1 LKIAQ
6 IGEEDGC
13 LNYIIER
20 YSLGFQNGCNVI
32 EHAPGLGGGVA
43 GDNLTGFWIERD
55 LTRAIDCRSNT
66 HRLRVGADGGR
77 RLARGN
83 DLLHAASLAG
93 THGMTNGGISSILNS
108 DMVSWILKKIL
119 GSKNQRELKRLM
131 PIVRRINEFDEQ
143 LKSLSDDALR
153 AKTAV
158 WKEELAKI
166 PDLEDQWRKLDEILP
181 EAFAVVR
188 NAARRLK
195 DRQGSFTVCDQP
207 MTWDMV
213 HFDVQLLGGI
223 ILHRGRIA
231 EMATGEGKT
240 LVATL
245 PLYLNALTGR
255 GAHLVT
261 VNDYLARRD
270 AEWMGQLYD
279 FLGLTVGCIQHD
291 QEPDVRREQYGMDIT
306 YGTNSEFGFDYLRDN
321 GMATTREQQVQRGYH
336 YAIVD
341 EVDSILI
348 DEARTPL
355 IISGPATISTHQY
368 DKWKP
373 LIEQLVRKQ
382 NMLCNRLA
390 SEAIEKFE
398 QGDVEK
404 GGLLMF
410 RVKLGQPRNKQ
421 LLRLMEDP
429 EKRRAIDKAELSF
442 YQDTRKEELFA
453 LKEELFFTIDEK
465 SNEADLSEQGRNFLN
480 PDDPNAFVL
489 PDLINE
495 FTEIDLNP
503 DLSDEEK
510 ERAKTE
516 RQQICDAQAERI
528 HNISQLLRAY
538 CLFEKDV
545 QYVIEENKVVI
556 VDEFTGRK
564 MPGRRWS
571 DGLHQAVEAKEGVQI
586 DRETQ
591 TLATITIQNYFRLYQ
606 KLAGM
611 TGTAETEAAE
621 FHDIYK
627 LDVNVIPTNRPVA
640 RKDYNDR
647 IYKTRREKYN
657 SVINEIRECHNKQQ
671 PVLVGT
677 VSVEA
682 SELLG
687 RMLKREKIPHNVLN
701 AKFHMQEAEIVA
713 RAGQPGT
720 VTISTNMAGRGTDIK
735 LGERVPESGGLMVI
749 GTERHEA
756 RRIDRQLRGRCA
768 RQGDPGSSRF
778 YVSFE
783 DDLMRNFGAADR
795 MTKIM
800 ERFGLEEGQELEHR
814 WLNKS
819 VETAQKRVEQRNYLI
834 RKRTLDFDDVMNN
847 QREVVYTYRN
857 ETIDSEE
864 PRVLIY
870 EVIDEA
876 VPAKVKEYLDVDEP
890 NYAGLIHWV
899 NTTFPLGLTKEKA
912 QFETRTVE
920 DNARFLIEKI
930 KNAYERKSS
939 HEETTAVKSL
949 ERYIILNAIDRL
961 WQEHLYAMDALREG
975 VYLRGYAQKDPLI
988 EYKTEAY
995 DMFVELMANIK
1006 NEVLNNLFRST
1017 SNLQAFENF
1026 LATLPQFLLREHA
1039 PTAPTADALA
1049 RGRQLQPVGAT
1060 AAVGGEGDGA
1070 GEMTLDLPIRRSIP
1084 KVGRNEPCPCGSGK
1098 KYKNCCGR
1106 VA

>member
-1 LKIAQ
+1 M
-6 IGEEDGC
+6 
-13 LNYIIER
+13 
-20 YSLGFQNGCNVI
+20 
-32 EHAPGLGGGVA
+32 
-43 GDNLTGFWIERD
+43 
-55 LTRAIDCRSNT
+55 
-66 HRLRVGADGGR
+66 VG
-77 RLARGN
+77 
-83 DLLHAASLAG
+83 
-93 THGMTNGGISSILNS
+93 
-108 DMVSWILKKIL
+108 WILKKIL
-119 GSKNQRELKRLM
+119 GSKNQREIKRLT
-131 PIVRRINEFDEQ
+131 PAVRRINELDEQ
-143 LKSLSDDALR
+143 FKSLSDDELR
-153 AKTAV
+153 AKTAA
-158 WKEELAKI
+158 WKAELAELKEL
-166 PDLEDQWRKLDEILP
+166 PEQWGKLDEILP
-181 EAFAVVR
+181 EAFAVVK
-188 NAARRLK
+188 NAARRLTERK
-195 DRQGSFTVCDQP
+195 HEFTVCDQP
-207 MTWDMV
+207 MTWAMV
-213 HFDVQLLGGI
+213 HFDVQLVGGMV
-223 ILHRGRIA
+223 LHRGRIA

-245 PLYLNALTGR
+245 PLYLNALTGK

-270 AEWMGQLYD
+270 AEWMGQLYN
-279 FLGLTVGCIQHD
+279 FLGLTCGCIQHD
-291 QEPDVRREQYGMDIT
+291 QSPDERRQQYGMDIT

-321 GMATTREQQVQRGYH
+321 GMATTREQQVQRGYN

-355 IISGPATISTHQY
+355 IISGPSTVSTHQY

-373 LIEQLVRKQ
+373 LVDQLVRKQ

-390 SEAIEKFE
+390 SEAKELFE
-398 QGDVEK
+398 QDKTDEA
-404 GGLLMF
+404 GLALF
-410 RVKLGQPRNKQ
+410 KVKLGQPRNKP
-421 LLRLMEDP
+421 LLRMMEDP
-429 EKRRAIDKAELSF
+429 EKRRAIEKAELSF

-453 LKEELFFTIDEK
+453 LKEELFYTIDEK
-465 SNEADLSEQGRNFLN
+465 SNESDLSEQGRAFLN
-480 PDDPNAFVL
+480 PDEPDSFVL
-489 PDLINE
+489 PDLISE
-495 FTEIDLNP
+495 FTEIDLDP
-503 DLSDEEK
+503 SLSDEQKEK
-510 ERAKTE
+510 AKVE
-516 RQQICDAQAERI
+516 RQQHCDAQAERI

-545 QYVIEENKVVI
+545 AYVIEENKVVI
-556 VDEFTGRK
+556 VDEYTGRK

-611 TGTAETEAAE
+611 TGTADTEAAE

-640 RKDYNDR
+640 RKDANDR

-657 SVINEIRECHNKQQ
+657 AVINEIKERHAKSQ

-682 SELLG
+682 SELLS
-687 RMLKREKIPHNVLN
+687 RMLKREKVPHNVLN
-701 AKFHMQEAEIVA
+701 AKFHMQEAEIVQ
-713 RAGQPGT
+713 RAGQAGT

-735 LGERVPESGGLMVI
+735 LGESVADRGGLFVI
-749 GTERHEA
+749 GTERHES

-768 RQGDPGSSRF
+768 RQGDPGGSRF

-800 ERFGLEEGQELEHR
+800 ERFGLEEGQELEHP

-819 VETAQKRVEQRNYLI
+819 VETAQKRVEQRNYLA

-857 ETIDSEE
+857 DTIDSEE
-864 PRVLIY
+864 PRKLVY
-870 EVIDEA
+870 EVIEEA
-876 VPAKVKEYLDVDEP
+876 VPWKVKEFLGTGAPGEEAHYGALM
-890 NYAGLIHWV
+890 NWV
-899 NTTFPLGLTKEKA
+899 NVTFPLGLSKEKA
-912 QFETRTVE
+912 QFETRTPDE
-920 DNARFLIEKI
+920 NAQFLIEKI
-930 KNAYERKSS
+930 KDTYERKSS
-939 HEETTAVKSL
+939 HEEPTAVKSL

-961 WQEHLYAMDALREG
+961 WQEHLYAMDSLREG
-975 VYLRGYAQKDPLI
+975 VYLRSYAQKDPLI

-1006 NEVLNNLFRST
+1006 NEVLHNLFRST

-1026 LATLPQFLLREHA
+1026 LSTLPQFLLREHGPSS
-1039 PTAPTADALA
+1039 PTATGPVPGRHGDRLAD
-1049 RGRQLQPVGAT
+1049 GDSVSGN
-1060 AAVGGEGDGA
+1060 GDGS
-1070 GEMTLDLPIRRSIP
+1070 ELKLDLAPVRRDMP

-1098 KYKNCCGR
+1098 KFKNCCGR

>member
-1 LKIAQ
+1 M
-6 IGEEDGC
+6 
-13 LNYIIER
+13 
-20 YSLGFQNGCNVI
+20 
-32 EHAPGLGGGVA
+32 
-43 GDNLTGFWIERD
+43 
-55 LTRAIDCRSNT
+55 
-66 HRLRVGADGGR
+66 VG
-77 RLARGN
+77 
-83 DLLHAASLAG
+83 
-93 THGMTNGGISSILNS
+93 
-108 DMVSWILKKIL
+108 WILKKIL
-119 GSKNQRELKRLM
+119 GSKNQRELRRLA
-131 PIVRRINEFDEQ
+131 PIVRRVNELDEQ
-143 LKSLSDDALR
+143 FKSLSDDELR
-153 AKTAV
+153 AKTAA
-158 WKEELAKI
+158 WKEEFSKI
-166 PDLEDQWRKLDEILP
+166 PELEDQWKKLNEILP
-181 EAFAVVR
+181 EAFAVVK

-195 DRQGSFTVCDQP
+195 ERQHSFTVCDQP
-207 MTWDMV
+207 MVWDMV
-213 HFDVQLLGGI
+213 HFDVQLLGGVV
-223 ILHRGRIA
+223 LHRGRIA

-245 PLYLNALTGR
+245 PLYLNALAGR

-279 FLGLTVGCIQHD
+279 FLGLTVGCIEHD
-291 QEPDVRREQYGMDIT
+291 QEPNVRREQYAMDIT

-382 NMLCNRLA
+382 TMLCNRIA
-390 SEAIEKFE
+390 SEAVELFDRLDPEKTPTFTPNE
-398 QGDVEK
+398 PIGVTVSPEVRKLAAELRVHLTEVMGTGKEGKITESDVRYTASK
-404 GGLLMF
+404 FNPGILMF
-410 RVKLGQPRNKQ
+410 KVKLGQPRNKQ
-421 LLRLMEDP
+421 LLRMMEDP
-429 EKRRAIDKAELSF
+429 DKRRAIDKAELSF
-442 YQDTRKEELFA
+442 YGDTRKEELFQ

-465 SNEADLSEQGRNFLN
+465 SNEADLSEQGRVFLN

-495 FTEIDLNP
+495 FTEIDL
-503 DLSDEEK
+503 DQTLSPEEK
-510 ERAKTE
+510 DKKKAE
-516 RQQICDAQAERI
+516 RQQHCDTQAERI

-627 LDVNVIPTNRPVA
+627 LDVNMIPTNRPVA
-640 RKDYNDR
+640 RTDYNDR
-647 IYKTRREKYN
+647 IYKTRREKYS

-682 SELLG
+682 SELLS

-701 AKFHMQEAEIVA
+701 AKFHMQEAEIVQ

-735 LGERVPESGGLMVI
+735 LGAGVPDLGGFYVI

-795 MTKIM
+795 MTRIM

-834 RKRTLDFDDVMNN
+834 RKRTLDFDDVMNM

-857 ETIDSEE
+857 EVIDSEE
-864 PRVLIY
+864 PRTLIY
-870 EVIDEA
+870 EVVDEA

-890 NYAGLIHWV
+890 NYGGLIHWV
-899 NTTFPLGLTKEKA
+899 NTTFPLGL
-912 QFETRTVE
+912 
-920 DNARFLIEKI
+920 N
-930 KNAYERKSS
+930 
-939 HEETTAVKSL
+939 
-949 ERYIILNAIDRL
+949 
-961 WQEHLYAMDALREG
+961 
-975 VYLRGYAQKDPLI
+975 
-988 EYKTEAY
+988 
-995 DMFVELMANIK
+995 
-1006 NEVLNNLFRST
+1006 
-1017 SNLQAFENF
+1017 
-1026 LATLPQFLLREHA
+1026 
-1039 PTAPTADALA
+1039 
-1049 RGRQLQPVGAT
+1049 
-1060 AAVGGEGDGA
+1060 
-1070 GEMTLDLPIRRSIP
+1070 
-1084 KVGRNEPCPCGSGK
+1084 
-1098 KYKNCCGR
+1098 
-1106 VA
+1106 

>member
-1 LKIAQ
+1 
-6 IGEEDGC
+6 
-13 LNYIIER
+13 
-20 YSLGFQNGCNVI
+20 
-32 EHAPGLGGGVA
+32 
-43 GDNLTGFWIERD
+43 
-55 LTRAIDCRSNT
+55 
-66 HRLRVGADGGR
+66 
-77 RLARGN
+77 
-83 DLLHAASLAG
+83 
-93 THGMTNGGISSILNS
+93 
-108 DMVSWILKKIL
+108 MVSWILKKIL
-119 GSKNQRELKRLM
+119 GSKNQREIRRLH
-131 PIVRRINEFDEQ
+131 PLVRSINAFDEQ
-143 LKSLSDDALR
+143 FKALSDEDLR
-153 AKTAV
+153 AKTAT
-158 WKEELAKI
+158 WNAELSA
-166 PDLEDQWRKLDEILP
+166 LEDPAALAQRLEEILP
-181 EAFAVVR
+181 EAFAVVK
-188 NAARRLK
+188 NAARRLTE
-195 DRQGSFTVCDQP
+195 RQETFSVCDQP
-207 MTWDMV
+207 MTWNMV
-213 HFDVQLLGGI
+213 HFDVQLIGGI

-245 PLYLNALTGR
+245 PLYLNALAGR

-270 AEWMGQLYD
+270 AEWMGQLYG
-279 FLGLTVGCIQHD
+279 FLGLTVGIIQHD
-291 QEPDVRREQYGMDIT
+291 QPPDLRREQYACDIT

-336 YAIVD
+336 YSIVD

-355 IISGPATISTHQY
+355 IISGPATVSTHQY
-368 DKWKP
+368 DRLKP
-373 LIEQLVRKQ
+373 LVDQLVKKQ

-390 SEAIEKFE
+390 SEAKEAFDKNE
-398 QGDVEK
+398 VEE
-404 GGLLMF
+404 GGRLMF
-410 RVKLGQPRNKQ
+410 KVKLGQPRNKQ
-421 LLRLMEDP
+421 LLRMMEDP
-429 EKRRAIDKAELSF
+429 EKRRAIDKAELTF

-453 LKEELFFTIDEK
+453 LKEELFFTMDEK
-465 SNEADLSEQGRNFLN
+465 SHEADLSEQGRAFLN
-480 PDDPNAFVL
+480 PDDPDSFVL
-489 PDLINE
+489 PDLISE
-495 FTEIDLNP
+495 FTDIDLNRT
-503 DLSDEEK
+503 LADEEK
-510 ERAKTE
+510 DRMKVE
-516 RQQICDAQAERI
+516 RQEHCDKRAEQI

-545 QYVIEENKVVI
+545 AYVVEENKVVI
-556 VDEFTGRK
+556 VDEYTGRK

-591 TLATITIQNYFRLYQ
+591 TLATITIQNYFRLYH

-611 TGTAETEAAE
+611 TGTAETEANE

-627 LDVNVIPTNRPVA
+627 LDVAVIPTNRPVA
-640 RKDYNDR
+640 RADANDR

-657 SVINEIRECHNKQQ
+657 AVINEIRERHAASQ

-682 SELLG
+682 SELLS

-701 AKFHMQEAEIVA
+701 AKYHRQEAEIVS
-713 RAGQPGT
+713 RAGQAGT

-735 LGERVPESGGLMVI
+735 LGPGVADKGGLYVI
-749 GTERHEA
+749 GTERHES

-768 RQGDPGSSRF
+768 RQGDPGATRF

-814 WLNKS
+814 WLNRS
-819 VETAQKRVEQRNYLI
+819 VETAQKRVEQRNYLA

-857 ETIDSEE
+857 EVIDTED
-864 PRVLIY
+864 PHKLVY

-876 VPAKVKEYLDVDEP
+876 VPGKVREYLGTGSPSDEV
-890 NYAGLIHWV
+890 NFSGLLHWV
-899 NTTFPLGLTKEKA
+899 NTTFPLGLTSEKA
-912 QFETRTVE
+912 QFESRSPDE
-920 DNARFLIEKI
+920 NAQFLIAKI
-930 KNAYERKSS
+930 KESYERKSS
-939 HEETTAVKSL
+939 HEEPAAVKSL

-995 DMFVELMANIK
+995 EMFVDLMANIK
-1006 NEVLNNLFRST
+1006 NEVLHNLFRST
-1017 SNLQAFENF
+1017 SNLQAFETF
-1026 LATLPQFLLREHA
+1026 LSTLPQFLMREHGPTT
-1039 PTAPTADALA
+1039 PTANPTPTGPTP
-1049 RGRQLQPVGAT
+1049 GRRPERIGAPVG
-1060 AAVGGEGDGA
+1060 GNGDA
-1070 GEMTLDLPIRRSIP
+1070 EAEEEVKLELAPVRREMP
-1084 KVGRNEPCPCGSGK
+1084 KVGRNDPCPCGSGK

-1106 VA
+1106 TA

>member
-1 LKIAQ
+1 M
-6 IGEEDGC
+6 
-13 LNYIIER
+13 
-20 YSLGFQNGCNVI
+20 
-32 EHAPGLGGGVA
+32 
-43 GDNLTGFWIERD
+43 
-55 LTRAIDCRSNT
+55 
-66 HRLRVGADGGR
+66 VG
-77 RLARGN
+77 
-83 DLLHAASLAG
+83 
-93 THGMTNGGISSILNS
+93 
-108 DMVSWILKKIL
+108 WILKKII
-119 GSKNQRELKRLM
+119 GSKNQREVKRLAPM
-131 PIVRRINEFDEQ
+131 VRRINEFEERFRSFSDEQ
-143 LKSLSDDALR
+143 LRGMTTAWQEELSKLP
-153 AKTAV
+153 TVEEV
-158 WKEELAKI
+158 WK
-166 PDLEDQWRKLDEILP
+166 RLDEILP
-181 EAFAVVR
+181 EAFAVVKD
-188 NAARRLK
+188 AARRLTE
-195 DRQGSFTVCDQP
+195 RQHSFTVCDQP
-207 MTWDMV
+207 MVWNMV
-213 HFDVQLLGGI
+213 HFDVQLVGGMV
-223 ILHRGRIA
+223 LHRGRIA

-245 PLYLNALTGR
+245 PLYLNALSGR

-270 AEWMGQLYD
+270 AEWMGQLYN
-279 FLGLTVGCIQHD
+279 FLGLTVGIIQHD
-291 QEPDVRREQYGMDIT
+291 QSPDVRREQYAKDVT

-336 YAIVD
+336 FAIVD

-373 LIEQLVRKQ
+373 LVEQLVRKQ
-382 NMLCNRLA
+382 TMLVNRLA
-390 SEAIEKFE
+390 SEAKEEFDKGEIES
-398 QGDVEK
+398 

-410 RVKLGQPRNKQ
+410 KVKLGQPRNKQ
-421 LLRLMEDP
+421 LLRMMEDP
-429 EKRRAIDKAELSF
+429 DKRRAIDKAELQF

-465 SNEADLSEQGRNFLN
+465 SQEADLSEQGRAFMN

-489 PDLINE
+489 PDLISE
-495 FTEIDLNP
+495 FTEIDLDP
-503 DLSDEEK
+503 AIAPEEK
-510 ERAKTE
+510 DRQKTE
-516 RQQICDAQAERI
+516 RQQHCDAQGERI

-556 VDEFTGRK
+556 VDEYTGRK

-627 LDVNVIPTNRPVA
+627 LDVNVIPTNRVVA
-640 RKDYNDR
+640 RKDHNDR

-657 SVINEIRECHNKQQ
+657 AVINEIKERHAKEQ

-682 SELLG
+682 SELLS
-687 RMLKREKIPHNVLN
+687 RMLKREKVPHNVLN
-701 AKFHMQEAEIVA
+701 AKYHAQEAEIVA

-735 LGERVPESGGLMVI
+735 LGERVAERGGLYVI
-749 GTERHEA
+749 GTERHES

-795 MTKIM
+795 MTRIM
-800 ERFGLEEGQELEHR
+800 ERFGLEEGQELEHP

-819 VETAQKRVEQRNYLI
+819 VETAQKRVEQRNYLA

-847 QREVVYTYRN
+847 QREVVYGYRN
-857 ETIDSEE
+857 EVIDSED
-864 PRVLIY
+864 PRTLIY
-870 EVIDEA
+870 EVINEA
-876 VPAKVKEYLDVDEP
+876 VPAKVKEHVDEAEP
-890 NYAGLIHWV
+890 EYGPLIHWV
-899 NTTFPLGLTKEKA
+899 NTTFPLGLTKERA
-912 QFETRTVE
+912 QFETRSVDE
-920 DNARFLIEKI
+920 NAQFLVDRI
-930 KNAYERKSS
+930 KEAYERKSS
-939 HEETTAVKSL
+939 HEEATAVKSL

-975 VYLRGYAQKDPLI
+975 VYLRSYAQKDPLI

-995 DMFVELMANIK
+995 DMFVDLMANIK
-1006 NEVLNNLFRST
+1006 NEVLHNLFRST

-1026 LATLPQFLLREHA
+1026 LATLPQFLQREHTPSA
-1039 PTAPTADALA
+1039 ATADGPP
-1049 RGRQLQPVGAT
+1049 RGVRPHPSGSIST
-1060 AAVGGEGDGA
+1060 GGNGDGA
-1070 GEMTLDLPIRRSIP
+1070 GEISLDLPVRRSIP
-1084 KVGRNEPCPCGSGK
+1084 KVGRNDPCPCGSGK
-1098 KYKNCCGR
+1098 KFKNCCGR
-1106 VA
+1106 TA

>member
-1 LKIAQ
+1 M
-6 IGEEDGC
+6 
-13 LNYIIER
+13 
-20 YSLGFQNGCNVI
+20 
-32 EHAPGLGGGVA
+32 
-43 GDNLTGFWIERD
+43 
-55 LTRAIDCRSNT
+55 
-66 HRLRVGADGGR
+66 VG
-77 RLARGN
+77 
-83 DLLHAASLAG
+83 
-93 THGMTNGGISSILNS
+93 
-108 DMVSWILKKIL
+108 WILKKIL
-119 GSKNQRELKRLM
+119 GSKNQREIKRMM
-131 PIVRRINEFDEQ
+131 PAVRRINEFDEQ
-143 LKSLSDDALR
+143 FKALSDDELR
-153 AKTAV
+153 AKTVA
-158 WKEELAKI
+158 WKSELAAI
-166 PDLEDQWRKLDEILP
+166 PELTDQWAKLDEILP
-181 EAFAVVR
+181 EAFAVVK
-188 NAARRLK
+188 NAARRLTE
-195 DRQGSFTVCDQP
+195 RQHTFSVCDQP
-207 MTWDMV
+207 MTWNMV
-213 HFDVQLLGGI
+213 HFDVQLVGGMV
-223 ILHRGRIA
+223 LHRGRIS

-245 PLYLNALTGR
+245 PLYLNALTGK

-270 AEWMGQLYD
+270 AEWMGELYR
-279 FLGLTVGCIQHD
+279 FLGLTYGCIQHD
-291 QEPDVRREQYGMDIT
+291 QPPDLRREQYAMDIT

-321 GMATTREQQVQRGYH
+321 GMATTREQQVQRGYN

-355 IISGPATISTHQY
+355 IISGPSTVSTHQY

-373 LIEQLVRKQ
+373 LVDQLVRKQ
-382 NMLCNRLA
+382 TMLCNRLA
-390 SEAIEKFE
+390 SEAKELFE
-398 QGDVEK
+398 QEK
-404 GGLLMF
+404 TEDAGLVMF
-410 RVKLGQPRNKQ
+410 KVKLGQPRNKP
-421 LLRLMEDP
+421 LLRMMEDP
-429 EKRRAIDKAELSF
+429 EKRKAMDKAELQF
-442 YQDTRKEELFA
+442 FQDTRKEELYA

-465 SNEADLSEQGRNFLN
+465 SNESDLSEQGRAFLN
-480 PDDPNAFVL
+480 PDEPDSFVL
-489 PDLINE
+489 PDLISE
-495 FTEIDLNP
+495 FTEIDLDP
-503 DLSDEEK
+503 ALSDEEK
-510 ERAKTE
+510 EQAKVE
-516 RQQICDAQAERI
+516 RQQHCDAQAERI

-545 QYVIEENKVVI
+545 AYVIEENKVVI
-556 VDEFTGRK
+556 VDEYTGRK

-591 TLATITIQNYFRLYQ
+591 TLATITIQNYFRLYH

-611 TGTAETEAAE
+611 TGTADTEAAE

-640 RKDYNDR
+640 RKDANDR

-657 SVINEIRECHNKQQ
+657 AVINEIKDCHARAQ

-682 SELLG
+682 SELLS

-701 AKFHMQEAEIVA
+701 AKYHMQEAEIVQ

-735 LGERVPESGGLMVI
+735 LGDGVAGRGGLFVI
-749 GTERHEA
+749 GTERHES

-768 RQGDPGSSRF
+768 RQGDPGGSRF

-800 ERFGLEEGQELEHR
+800 ERFGLEEGQELEHP

-819 VETAQKRVEQRNYLI
+819 VETAQKRVEQRNYLA

-857 ETIDSEE
+857 DTIDSEE
-864 PRVLIY
+864 PRKLVY
-870 EVIDEA
+870 EVIEEA
-876 VPAKVKEYLDVDEP
+876 VPGKVREFLGTGASGEET
-890 NYAGLIHWV
+890 NYAALLNWV
-899 NTTFPLGLTKEKA
+899 NVTFPLGLTRERA
-912 QFETRTVE
+912 QFETRSVE
-920 DNARFLIEKI
+920 ENAQFLIGKI
-930 KNAYERKSS
+930 KDAYERKSS
-939 HEETTAVKSL
+939 HEEPTAVKSL

-1006 NEVLNNLFRST
+1006 NEVLHNLFRST

-1026 LATLPQFLLREHA
+1026 LSTLPQFLLREHA
-1039 PTAPTADALA
+1039 PSSPTATGPAPGR
-1049 RGRQLQPVGAT
+1049 RGERLGTGA
-1060 AAVGGEGDGA
+1060 ADGLSENGDGS
-1070 GEMTLDLPIRRSIP
+1070 ELKLDLAPVRRDVP

-1098 KYKNCCGR
+1098 KFKNCCGR
-1106 VA
+1106 TA

>member
-1 LKIAQ
+1 
-6 IGEEDGC
+6 
-13 LNYIIER
+13 
-20 YSLGFQNGCNVI
+20 
-32 EHAPGLGGGVA
+32 
-43 GDNLTGFWIERD
+43 
-55 LTRAIDCRSNT
+55 
-66 HRLRVGADGGR
+66 
-77 RLARGN
+77 
-83 DLLHAASLAG
+83 
-93 THGMTNGGISSILNS
+93 
-108 DMVSWILKKIL
+108 
-119 GSKNQRELKRLM
+119 M
-131 PIVRRINEFDEQ
+131 PIVRRANELDEQ
-143 LKSLSDDALR
+143 LKSLSDDELR
-153 AKTAV
+153 AKTAA
-158 WKEELAKI
+158 WKEEISEL
-166 PDLEDQWRKLDEILP
+166 PDIQEQWKKLDEILP
-181 EAFAVVR
+181 EAFAVVK

-195 DRQGSFTVCDQP
+195 DRGQTFTVCDQP
-207 MTWDMV
+207 MVWDMV

-223 ILHRGRIA
+223 VLHKGRIA

-270 AEWMGQLYD
+270 AEWMGQLYN

-291 QEPDVRREQYGMDIT
+291 QEPDVRREQYAMDIT

-321 GMATTREQQVQRGYH
+321 GMATTREQQVQRGYC

-398 QGDVEK
+398 QNDVEV
-404 GGLLMF
+404 GGRLMF
-410 RVKLGQPRNKQ
+410 KVKLGQPRNKQ
-421 LLRLMEDP
+421 LLRMMEDP
-429 EKRRAIDKAELSF
+429 DKRRAIDKAELSF
-442 YQDTRKEELFA
+442 YQDTRKEELFQ

-465 SNEADLSEQGRNFLN
+465 SNEADLSEQGRIFLN

-495 FTEIDLNP
+495 FTEIDL
-503 DLSDEEK
+503 DQTLSPEEK
-510 ERAKTE
+510 DKRKAE
-516 RQQICDAQAERI
+516 RQQYCDTQAERI

-545 QYVIEENKVVI
+545 QYVIEDNKVVI

-627 LDVNVIPTNRPVA
+627 LDVNMIPTNRPV
-640 RKDYNDR
+640 RRTDNNDR

-657 SVINEIRECHNKQQ
+657 AVIKEIKEAHAKHQ
-671 PVLVGT
+671 PVLVGS

-682 SELLG
+682 SELLS

-735 LGERVPESGGLMVI
+735 LGPGVTELGGLMVV

-768 RQGDPGSSRF
+768 RQGDPGASRF

-834 RKRTLDFDDVMNN
+834 RKRTLDFDDVMNM
-847 QREVVYTYRN
+847 QREVVYTWRN
-857 ETIDSEE
+857 EVIDSEE
-864 PRVLIY
+864 PRTHIY

-876 VPAKVKEYLDVDEP
+876 VPARVKEYFDDDEP
-890 NYAGLIHWV
+890 NYTGLTHWV

-912 QFETRTVE
+912 QFETRSAEENTQ
-920 DNARFLIEKI
+920 FLIDKI

-939 HEETTAVKSL
+939 HEEPTAVKSL

-1026 LATLPQFLLREHA
+1026 LATLPQFLLREEG
-1039 PTAPTADALA
+1039 PTAPTATADA
-1049 RGRQLQPVGAT
+1049 RMRHPVGAM
-1060 AAVGGEGDGA
+1060 AAVGGDGDGDGA
-1070 GEMTLDLPIRRSIP
+1070 GEVSLDLPIRRSLP

>member
-1 LKIAQ
+1 M
-6 IGEEDGC
+6 
-13 LNYIIER
+13 
-20 YSLGFQNGCNVI
+20 
-32 EHAPGLGGGVA
+32 
-43 GDNLTGFWIERD
+43 
-55 LTRAIDCRSNT
+55 
-66 HRLRVGADGGR
+66 VG
-77 RLARGN
+77 
-83 DLLHAASLAG
+83 
-93 THGMTNGGISSILNS
+93 
-108 DMVSWILKKIL
+108 WILKKIL
-119 GSKNQRELKRLM
+119 GSKNQRELRRLM
-131 PIVRRINEFDEQ
+131 PIVRRINELDEQ
-143 LKSLSDDALR
+143 FKSLSDDELR
-153 AKTAV
+153 ARTAA
-158 WKEELAKI
+158 WKEEISKI
-166 PDLEDQWRKLDEILP
+166 PELEEQWKKLDEILP
-181 EAFAVVR
+181 EAFAVVK

-195 DRQGSFTVCDQP
+195 ERKQTFTVCDQP
-207 MTWDMV
+207 MVWDMV

-223 ILHRGRIA
+223 VLHKGRIA

-270 AEWMGQLYD
+270 AEWMGQLYT

-291 QEPDVRREQYGMDIT
+291 QEPDVRRQQYACDIT

-382 NMLCNRLA
+382 TMLCNRLA
-390 SEAIEKFE
+390 AEAMAKFE
-398 QGDVEK
+398 EGDVETA
-404 GGLLMF
+404 GRIMF
-410 RVKLGQPRNKQ
+410 KVKLGQPRNKQ
-421 LLRLMEDP
+421 LLRMMEDP
-429 EKRRAIDKAELSF
+429 DKRRAIDKAELSF
-442 YQDTRKEELFA
+442 YQDTRKEELFQ

-465 SNEADLSEQGRNFLN
+465 SNEADLSEQGRIFLN

-489 PDLINE
+489 PDLISE
-495 FTEIDLNP
+495 FTEIDLDP
-503 DLSDEEK
+503 TLSPEEK
-510 ERAKTE
+510 EKKKAE
-516 RQQICDAQAERI
+516 RQQYCDAQAERI

-545 QYVIEENKVVI
+545 HYVVEDNKVVI

-606 KLAGM
+606 KLSGM

-627 LDVNVIPTNRPVA
+627 LDVNVIPTNKPCIRV
-640 RKDYNDR
+640 DYNDR

-657 SVINEIRECHNKQQ
+657 AVIKEIKDCHSRGQ

-682 SELLG
+682 SELLS

-713 RAGQPGT
+713 RAGQRGT

-735 LGERVPESGGLMVI
+735 LGPGVPELGGLHVI

-834 RKRTLDFDDVMNN
+834 RKRTLDFDDVMNM
-847 QREVVYTYRN
+847 QREVVYGYRN
-857 ETIDSEE
+857 EVIDSEE
-864 PRVLIY
+864 PRKLIY

-876 VPAKVKEYLDVDEP
+876 VPAKVKEYLGSDEP
-890 NYAGLIHWV
+890 NYTGLLHWV
-899 NTTFPLGLTKEKA
+899 NTTFPLGLTREKA
-912 QFETRTVE
+912 QFETRSVE
-920 DNARFLIEKI
+920 ENAQFLLEKI

-939 HEETTAVKSL
+939 HEDPTAVKSL

-975 VYLRGYAQKDPLI
+975 VYLRGYAQKDPSSNTRPKRTKCLSSSWQTLRTKCSI
-988 EYKTEAY
+988 
-995 DMFVELMANIK
+995 
-1006 NEVLNNLFRST
+1006 T
-1017 SNLQAFENF
+1017 SS
-1026 LATLPQFLLREHA
+1026 
-1039 PTAPTADALA
+1039 
-1049 RGRQLQPVGAT
+1049 
-1060 AAVGGEGDGA
+1060 AA
-1070 GEMTLDLPIRRSIP
+1070 LPIFRHSRISWLPFRNSSCAKIWLPPPPERAAARERDSRSLP
-1084 KVGRNEPCPCGSGK
+1084 GPWPLWPETAKARAKSPSTCRCAGQCQRSAAMSPAPAAAARNTRIAAAAWRDNAGNTRASEGAAMRARSSSGQ
-1098 KYKNCCGR
+1098 C
-1106 VA
+1106 

>member
-1 LKIAQ
+1 M
-6 IGEEDGC
+6 
-13 LNYIIER
+13 
-20 YSLGFQNGCNVI
+20 
-32 EHAPGLGGGVA
+32 
-43 GDNLTGFWIERD
+43 
-55 LTRAIDCRSNT
+55 
-66 HRLRVGADGGR
+66 VG
-77 RLARGN
+77 
-83 DLLHAASLAG
+83 
-93 THGMTNGGISSILNS
+93 
-108 DMVSWILKKIL
+108 WILKKIL
-119 GSKNQRELKRLM
+119 GSKNQREIKRLM
-131 PIVRRINEFDEQ
+131 PIARRVNELDEQ
-143 LKSLSDDALR
+143 FKSLSDDDLR
-153 AKTAV
+153 AKTAT
-158 WKEELAKI
+158 WKAELAEI
-166 PDLEDQWRKLDEILP
+166 RELPEQWKKLDEILP
-181 EAFAVVR
+181 EAFAVVK
-188 NAARRLK
+188 NAARRLTE
-195 DRQGSFTVCDQP
+195 RQHEFTVCDQP
-207 MTWDMV
+207 MIWNMV
-213 HFDVQLLGGI
+213 HFDVQLVGGI
-223 ILHRGRIA
+223 VLHRGRIS

-245 PLYLNALTGR
+245 PLYLNALTGK

-270 AEWMGQLYD
+270 AEWMGQLYN
-279 FLGLTVGCIQHD
+279 FLGLTTGCIQHD
-291 QEPDVRREQYGMDIT
+291 QSPDERREQYGMDIT

-321 GMATTREQQVQRGYH
+321 GMATTREQQVQRGYN

-355 IISGPATISTHQY
+355 IISGPSTVSTHQY
-368 DKWKP
+368 DKWRG
-373 LIEQLVRKQ
+373 LVDQLVRKQ

-390 SEAIEKFE
+390 SEAKEHFDKEEIE
-398 QGDVEK
+398 D
-404 GGLLMF
+404 GGLAMF
-410 RVKLGQPRNKQ
+410 KVKLGQPRNKQ
-421 LLRLMEDP
+421 LLRMMEDP
-429 EKRRAIDKAELSF
+429 EKRKAIDKAELQF
-442 YQDTRKEELFA
+442 YQDARKEELFA

-465 SNEADLSEQGRNFLN
+465 SNEADLSEQGRAFLN
-480 PDDPNAFVL
+480 PDEPDSFVL
-489 PDLINE
+489 PDLISE
-495 FTEIDLNP
+495 FTEIDLDQN
-503 DLSDEEK
+503 LSPEDKEK
-510 ERAKTE
+510 AKVE
-516 RQQICDAQAERI
+516 RQNHCDSQAERI

-545 QYVIEENKVVI
+545 QYVIEDNKVVI
-556 VDEFTGRK
+556 VDEYTGRK

-591 TLATITIQNYFRLYQ
+591 TLATITIQNYFRLYH

-611 TGTAETEAAE
+611 TGTADTEAAE

-640 RKDYNDR
+640 RKDANDR

-657 SVINEIRECHNKQQ
+657 AVINEIKERHAKSQ

-682 SELLG
+682 SELLS
-687 RMLKREKIPHNVLN
+687 RMLKREKVPHNVLN
-701 AKFHMQEAEIVA
+701 AKFHMQEAEIVQ
-713 RAGQPGT
+713 RAGQAGT

-735 LGERVPESGGLMVI
+735 LGEGVAEAGGLFVI
-749 GTERHEA
+749 GTERHES

-768 RQGDPGSSRF
+768 RQGDPGGSRF

-800 ERFGLEEGQELEHR
+800 ERFGLEEGQELEHP

-819 VETAQKRVEQRNYLI
+819 VETAQKRVEQRNYLA

-857 ETIDSEE
+857 DTIDSDD
-864 PRVLIY
+864 PRKLVF

-876 VPAKVKEYLDVDEP
+876 VPMKVKEFLGTGVAGEEP
-890 NYAGLIHWV
+890 NYAGLLNWV
-899 NTTFPLGLTKEKA
+899 NVTFPLGLPKDKA
-912 QFETRTVE
+912 QFETRTVDE
-920 DNARFLIEKI
+920 NAQFLIGKVKES
-930 KNAYERKSS
+930 YERKSS
-939 HEETTAVKSL
+939 HEEPTAVKSL

-961 WQEHLYAMDALREG
+961 WQEHHYAMDALREG
-975 VYLRGYAQKDPLI
+975 VYLRSYAQKDPLI

-995 DMFVELMANIK
+995 DMFVELMGNIK
-1006 NEVLNNLFRST
+1006 NEVLHNLFRST

-1026 LATLPQFLLREHA
+1026 LATLPQFLLKEQAPSA
-1039 PTAPTADALA
+1039 PTATGPVPGRHGDRTA
-1049 RGRQLQPVGAT
+1049 P
-1060 AAVGGEGDGA
+1060 GGDVSSNGDGS
-1070 GEMTLDLPIRRSIP
+1070 ELKLDLAPVRRDVP

-1098 KYKNCCGR
+1098 KFKNCCGR

>member
-1 LKIAQ
+1 M
-6 IGEEDGC
+6 
-13 LNYIIER
+13 
-20 YSLGFQNGCNVI
+20 
-32 EHAPGLGGGVA
+32 
-43 GDNLTGFWIERD
+43 
-55 LTRAIDCRSNT
+55 
-66 HRLRVGADGGR
+66 VG
-77 RLARGN
+77 
-83 DLLHAASLAG
+83 
-93 THGMTNGGISSILNS
+93 
-108 DMVSWILKKIL
+108 WILKKIL

-131 PIVRRINEFDEQ
+131 PIVHRTNEFDEQ
-143 LKSLSDDALR
+143 FKSLSDEALR
-153 AKTAV
+153 AKTAI
-158 WKEELAKI
+158 WKEELAQI
-166 PDLEDQWRKLDEILP
+166 PELEDQWNRLDEILP
-181 EAFAVVR
+181 EAFAVVK

-195 DRQGSFTVCDQP
+195 DRQDTFTVCDQP
-207 MTWDMV
+207 MKWDMV

-223 ILHRGRIA
+223 VLHRGRIA

-255 GAHLVT
+255 GVHLVT

-270 AEWMGQLYD
+270 AEWMGRLYD

-291 QEPDVRREQYGMDIT
+291 QEPDFRREQYAMDIT

-321 GMATTREQQVQRGYH
+321 GMATTREQQVQRGYY

-390 SEAIEKFE
+390 SEALEKFE
-398 QGDVEK
+398 QGDVET
-404 GGLLMF
+404 GGRLMF
-410 RVKLGQPRNKQ
+410 KVKLGQPRNKQ
-421 LLRLMEDP
+421 LLRMMEDP
-429 EKRRAIDKAELSF
+429 DKRRAVDKAELSF

-465 SNEADLSEQGRNFLN
+465 SNESDLSEQGRNFLN

-495 FTEIDLNP
+495 FTEIDLDP
-503 DLSDEEK
+503 SLSQEEK
-510 ERAKTE
+510 DKRKAE
-516 RQQICDAQAERI
+516 RQQHCDAQAERI

-640 RKDYNDR
+640 RKDHNDR
-647 IYKTRREKYN
+647 IYKTRREKY
-657 SVINEIRECHNKQQ
+657 SAVINEIRDCHTREQ

-682 SELLG
+682 SELLS

-701 AKFHMQEAEIVA
+701 AKFHMQEAEIVS

-735 LGERVPESGGLMVI
+735 LGASVADRGGLFVI

-795 MTKIM
+795 MTRIM

-834 RKRTLDFDDVMNN
+834 RKRTLDFDDVMNM

-857 ETIDSEE
+857 ETIESEE
-864 PRVLIY
+864 PRALIY

-876 VPAKVKEYLDVDEP
+876 VPAKVQEYLAAERDEEL
-890 NYAGLIHWV
+890 NYTGFLNWV

-912 QFETRTVE
+912 QFETRSVDE
-920 DNARFLIEKI
+920 NAQFLIGKI
-930 KNAYERKSS
+930 KDAYERKSS
-939 HEETTAVKSL
+939 HEEPSAVKSL

-1006 NEVLNNLFRST
+1006 NEVLHNLFRST

-1026 LATLPQFLLREHA
+1026 LATLPQFLMREHA
-1039 PTAPTADALA
+1039 PTAPTANAPA
-1049 RGRQLQPVGAT
+1049 RGRQLQPVGAM
-1060 AAVGGEGDGA
+1060 AAVGEDGDGA
-1070 GEMTLDLPIRRSIP
+1070 GEMTLDLPIRRSMP

>member
-1 LKIAQ
+1 M
-6 IGEEDGC
+6 
-13 LNYIIER
+13 
-20 YSLGFQNGCNVI
+20 
-32 EHAPGLGGGVA
+32 
-43 GDNLTGFWIERD
+43 
-55 LTRAIDCRSNT
+55 
-66 HRLRVGADGGR
+66 VGW
-77 RLARGN
+77 
-83 DLLHAASLAG
+83 
-93 THGMTNGGISSILNS
+93 
-108 DMVSWILKKIL
+108 VLKKVL
-119 GSKNQRELKRLM
+119 GSKNQREIKRMM
-131 PIVRRINEFDEQ
+131 PTVRRINELDEQ
-143 LKSLSDDALR
+143 FKSLSDDELR
-153 AKTAV
+153 AKTAA
-158 WKEELAKI
+158 WQTELAQLHD
-166 PDLEDQWRKLDEILP
+166 PAEQWQRLDAILP
-181 EAFAVVR
+181 EAFAVVK
-188 NAARRLK
+188 NGARRLTE
-195 DRQGSFTVCDQP
+195 RQHSFTVSDQP
-207 MTWDMV
+207 MTWNMV
-213 HFDVQLLGGI
+213 HFDVQLVGGMV
-223 ILHRGRIA
+223 LHRGRIA

-270 AEWMGQLYD
+270 AEWMGQLFT

-291 QEPDVRREQYGMDIT
+291 QPPDIRREQYACDIT

-321 GMATTREQQVQRGYH
+321 GMATTREQQVQRGYSF
-336 YAIVD
+336 AIVD

-355 IISGPATISTHQY
+355 IISGPSTVSTHQY

-373 LIEQLVRKQ
+373 LVEQLVRKQ

-390 SEAIEKFE
+390 SEAKEAFE
-398 QGDVEK
+398 QGNGEE

-410 RVKLGQPRNKQ
+410 KVKLGQPRNKQ
-421 LLRLMEDP
+421 LLRMMEDP
-429 EKRRAIDKAELSF
+429 EKRRAMDKAELQF
-442 YQDTRKEELFA
+442 YQDSRKEELFA

-465 SNEADLSEQGRNFLN
+465 SNESDLSEQARAFLN
-480 PDDPNAFVL
+480 PDEPDAFVL
-489 PDLINE
+489 PDLISE
-495 FTEIDLNP
+495 FTEIDLNAA
-503 DLSDEEK
+503 LSDEDK
-510 ERAKTE
+510 DRLKAE
-516 RQQICDAQAERI
+516 RQQHCDSQGERI

-538 CLFEKDV
+538 SLFEKDV
-545 QYVIEENKVVI
+545 QYVVEENKVVI
-556 VDEFTGRK
+556 VDEYTGRK

-591 TLATITIQNYFRLYQ
+591 TLATITIQNYFRLYN

-627 LDVNVIPTNRPVA
+627 LDVNPVPTNRPVA
-640 RKDYNDR
+640 RLDANDR

-657 SVINEIRECHNKQQ
+657 AVIAEIKERHGKQQ

-682 SELLG
+682 SELLS
-687 RMLKREKIPHNVLN
+687 RMLKREKVPHNVLN
-701 AKFHMQEAEIVA
+701 AKYHRQEAEIVQ
-713 RAGQPGT
+713 RAGQAGT

-735 LGERVPESGGLMVI
+735 LGEGVAEKGGLFVI
-749 GTERHEA
+749 GTERHES

-768 RQGDPGSSRF
+768 RQGDPGGSRF

-800 ERFGLEEGQELEHR
+800 ERFGLEEGQELEHP

-819 VETAQKRVEQRNYLI
+819 VETAQKRVEQRNYLQ

-857 ETIDSEE
+857 ETIDTED
-864 PRVLIY
+864 PRKLIY

-876 VPAKVKEYLDVDEP
+876 VPGKVGEYLGSAGSDEP
-890 NYAGLIHWV
+890 NYTGLLNWV
-899 NTTFPLGLTKEKA
+899 NTTFPLGLTAEKA

-920 DNARFLIEKI
+920 QNAQFLIERI
-930 KNAYERKSS
+930 KESYERKSS
-939 HEETTAVKSL
+939 HEEPSAVKGL

-1006 NEVLNNLFRST
+1006 NEVLHNLFRST

-1039 PTAPTADALA
+1039 PTAPTANGPAPGPAL
-1049 RGRQLQPVGAT
+1049 GRRPEP
-1060 AAVGGEGDGA
+1060 AAAADGQNGGNGDGDGDA
-1070 GEMTLDLPIRRSIP
+1070 VRLELAPARREMP

-1106 VA
+1106 TA

>member
-1 LKIAQ
+1 
-6 IGEEDGC
+6 
-13 LNYIIER
+13 
-20 YSLGFQNGCNVI
+20 
-32 EHAPGLGGGVA
+32 
-43 GDNLTGFWIERD
+43 
-55 LTRAIDCRSNT
+55 
-66 HRLRVGADGGR
+66 
-77 RLARGN
+77 
-83 DLLHAASLAG
+83 
-93 THGMTNGGISSILNS
+93 
-108 DMVSWILKKIL
+108 MVSWILKKIL
-119 GSKNQRELKRLM
+119 GSKNQREIRRLH
-131 PIVRRINEFDEQ
+131 PLVRSINAFDEQ
-143 LKSLSDDALR
+143 FKALSDDELH
-153 AKTAV
+153 AKTAA
-158 WKEELAKI
+158 WKSELSA
-166 PDLEDQWRKLDEILP
+166 LEDPEALARRLDEILP
-181 EAFAVVR
+181 EAFAVVK
-188 NAARRLK
+188 NAARRLTE
-195 DRQGSFTVCDQP
+195 RQENFTVCDQP
-207 MTWDMV
+207 MSWNMV
-213 HFDVQLLGGI
+213 HFDVQLIGGVV
-223 ILHRGRIA
+223 LHRGRIA

-245 PLYLNALTGR
+245 PLYLNALAGR

-270 AEWMGQLYD
+270 AEWMGQLYS
-279 FLGLTVGCIQHD
+279 FLGLTVGVIQHD
-291 QEPDVRREQYGMDIT
+291 QPPDLRREQYASDIT

-355 IISGPATISTHQY
+355 IISGPATVSTHQY
-368 DKWKP
+368 DRLKP
-373 LIEQLVRKQ
+373 LVDQLVKKQ

-390 SEAIEKFE
+390 SEAKEAFDQNE
-398 QGDVEK
+398 NEE
-404 GGLLMF
+404 GGRLMF
-410 RVKLGQPRNKQ
+410 KVKLGQPRNKQ
-421 LLRLMEDP
+421 LLRMMEDP

-453 LKEELFFTIDEK
+453 LKEELFYTMDEK
-465 SNEADLSEQGRNFLN
+465 SHEADLSEQGRAFLN
-480 PDDPNAFVL
+480 PDDPDSFVL
-489 PDLINE
+489 PDLISE
-495 FTEIDLNP
+495 FTDIDLNRT
-503 DLSDEEK
+503 LADEEK
-510 ERAKTE
+510 DRLKVEK
-516 RQQICDAQAERI
+516 QDNCDKQAEQI

-545 QYVIEENKVVI
+545 AYVVEENKVVI
-556 VDEFTGRK
+556 VDEYTGRK

-591 TLATITIQNYFRLYQ
+591 TLATITIQNYFRLYH

-611 TGTAETEAAE
+611 TGTAETEANE

-627 LDVNVIPTNRPVA
+627 LDVAVIPTNRPVA
-640 RKDYNDR
+640 RADANDR

-657 SVINEIRECHNKQQ
+657 AVINEIRERHAASQ

-682 SELLG
+682 SELLS

-701 AKFHMQEAEIVA
+701 AKYHRQEAEIVS
-713 RAGQPGT
+713 RAGQAGT

-735 LGERVPESGGLMVI
+735 LGPVVPDKGGLYVI
-749 GTERHEA
+749 GTERHES

-768 RQGDPGSSRF
+768 RQGDPGATRF

-814 WLNKS
+814 WLNRS
-819 VETAQKRVEQRNYLI
+819 VETAQKRVEQRNYLA

-857 ETIDSEE
+857 EVIDTED
-864 PRVLIY
+864 PHKLVY

-876 VPAKVKEYLDVDEP
+876 VPGKVQEYLGTGAPSDEV
-890 NYAGLIHWV
+890 NYSGLLHWV
-899 NTTFPLGLTKEKA
+899 NTTFPLGLTSEKA
-912 QFETRTVE
+912 QFESRSPE
-920 DNARFLIEKI
+920 ENAKFLIGRI
-930 KNAYERKSS
+930 KEAYERKSS
-939 HEETTAVKSL
+939 HEEPAAVKSL

-975 VYLRGYAQKDPLI
+975 VYLRGYAQKDPLV

-995 DMFVELMANIK
+995 EMFVDLMSNIK
-1006 NEVLNNLFRST
+1006 NEVLHNLFRST
-1017 SNLQAFENF
+1017 SNLQAFETF
-1026 LATLPQFLLREHA
+1026 LSTLPQFLMREHGPGT
-1039 PTAPTADALA
+1039 PTATPTATGP
-1049 RGRQLQPVGAT
+1049 RPGRRPERIGAPVGGNGDAD
-1060 AAVGGEGDGA
+1060 GEVKLELA
-1070 GEMTLDLPIRRSIP
+1070 PVRREMP
-1084 KVGRNEPCPCGSGK
+1084 KVGRNDPCPCGSGK

>member
-1 LKIAQ
+1 M
-6 IGEEDGC
+6 
-13 LNYIIER
+13 
-20 YSLGFQNGCNVI
+20 
-32 EHAPGLGGGVA
+32 
-43 GDNLTGFWIERD
+43 
-55 LTRAIDCRSNT
+55 
-66 HRLRVGADGGR
+66 VG
-77 RLARGN
+77 
-83 DLLHAASLAG
+83 
-93 THGMTNGGISSILNS
+93 
-108 DMVSWILKKIL
+108 WILKKIL
-119 GSKNQRELKRLM
+119 GSKNQREIKRLM
-131 PIVRRINEFDEQ
+131 PAVHRINELDEQ
-143 LKSLSDDALR
+143 FKALSDDDLR
-153 AKTAV
+153 AKTAA
-158 WKEELAKI
+158 WKTELAAI
-166 PDLEDQWRKLDEILP
+166 PELQDQWAKLDEILP
-181 EAFAVVR
+181 EAFAVVK
-188 NAARRLK
+188 NAARRLTE
-195 DRQGSFTVCDQP
+195 RQHTFTVCDQP
-207 MTWDMV
+207 MTWNMV
-213 HFDVQLLGGI
+213 HFDVQLVGGMV
-223 ILHRGRIA
+223 LHRGRIS

-245 PLYLNALTGR
+245 PLYLNALTGK

-270 AEWMGQLYD
+270 AEWMGELYR
-279 FLGLTVGCIQHD
+279 FLGLTYGCIQHD
-291 QEPDVRREQYGMDIT
+291 QPPDIRREQYAMDIT

-321 GMATTREQQVQRGYH
+321 GMATTREQQVQRGYN

-355 IISGPATISTHQY
+355 IISGPSTVSTHQY

-373 LIEQLVRKQ
+373 LVDQLVRKQ
-382 NMLCNRLA
+382 TMLCNRIA
-390 SEAIEKFE
+390 SEAVELFEREKLETFVLKQPPGVE
-398 QGDVEK
+398 VSPAVRKLATELRVHLTEITGTGKEGQITEADVRYTASQQDPV
-404 GGLLMF
+404 LLMF
-410 RVKLGQPRNKQ
+410 KVKLGQPRNKP
-421 LLRLMEDP
+421 LLRMMEDP
-429 EKRRAIDKAELSF
+429 EKRKAMDKAELQF
-442 YQDTRKEELFA
+442 FQDTRKEELFA

-465 SNEADLSEQGRNFLN
+465 SNESDLSEQGRAFLN
-480 PDDPNAFVL
+480 PDEPDSFVL
-489 PDLINE
+489 PDLISE
-495 FTEIDLNP
+495 FTEIDLDP
-503 DLSDEEK
+503 ALSDEEK
-510 ERAKTE
+510 EKAKTE
-516 RQQICDAQAERI
+516 RQQHCDAQAERI

-545 QYVIEENKVVI
+545 AYVIEDNKVVI
-556 VDEFTGRK
+556 VDEYTGRK

-591 TLATITIQNYFRLYQ
+591 TLATITIQNYFRLYH

-611 TGTAETEAAE
+611 TGTADTEAAE

-640 RKDYNDR
+640 RKDANDR

-657 SVINEIRECHNKQQ
+657 AVINEIKECHARAQ

-682 SELLG
+682 SELLS

-701 AKFHMQEAEIVA
+701 AKYHMQEAEIVQ
-713 RAGQPGT
+713 RAGQAGT

-735 LGERVPESGGLMVI
+735 LGNGVADRGGLFVI
-749 GTERHEA
+749 GTERHES

-768 RQGDPGSSRF
+768 RQGDPGGSRF

-800 ERFGLEEGQELEHR
+800 ERFGLEEGQELEHP

-819 VETAQKRVEQRNYLI
+819 VETAQKRVEQRNYLA

-857 ETIDSEE
+857 DTIDSEE
-864 PRVLIY
+864 PRKLVY
-870 EVIDEA
+870 EVIEEA
-876 VPAKVKEYLDVDEP
+876 VPGKVSELLGTGATGEEA
-890 NYAGLIHWV
+890 NYAALLNWV
-899 NTTFPLGLTKEKA
+899 NVTFPLGLTREKA
-912 QFETRTVE
+912 QFETRSVE
-920 DNARFLIEKI
+920 ENAQFLIEKI
-930 KNAYERKSS
+930 KDAYERKSS
-939 HEETTAVKSL
+939 HEEPTAVKSL

-1006 NEVLNNLFRST
+1006 NEVLHNLFRST

-1026 LATLPQFLLREHA
+1026 LSTLPQFLLREHA
-1039 PTAPTADALA
+1039 PSSPTATGPAPGR
-1049 RGRQLQPVGAT
+1049 RGERLGA
-1060 AAVGGEGDGA
+1060 AGGILENGDGS
-1070 GEMTLDLPIRRSIP
+1070 ELKLDLAPVRRDVP

-1098 KYKNCCGR
+1098 KFKNCCGR
-1106 VA
+1106 AA

>member
-1 LKIAQ
+1 MIA
-6 IGEEDGC
+6 
-13 LNYIIER
+13 
-20 YSLGFQNGCNVI
+20 
-32 EHAPGLGGGVA
+32 
-43 GDNLTGFWIERD
+43 
-55 LTRAIDCRSNT
+55 
-66 HRLRVGADGGR
+66 
-77 RLARGN
+77 
-83 DLLHAASLAG
+83 
-93 THGMTNGGISSILNS
+93 
-108 DMVSWILKKIL
+108 WILKKIL
-119 GSKNQRELKRLM
+119 GSKNQREIKRMM
-131 PIVRRINEFDEQ
+131 PLVRQINQLDEEY
-143 LKSLSDDALR
+143 KSLSDDDLR
-153 AKTAV
+153 AKTAA
-158 WKEELAKI
+158 WKSELAGI
-166 PDLEDQWRKLDEILP
+166 TDLREQWRRLDEILP
-181 EAFAVVR
+181 EAFAVVK
-188 NAARRLK
+188 NAARRLTES
-195 DRQGSFTVCDQP
+195 QHSFTVCDQP
-207 MTWDMV
+207 MSWNMV
-213 HFDVQLLGGI
+213 HFDVQLIGGI
-223 ILHRGRIA
+223 VLHRGRIS

-245 PLYLNALTGR
+245 PLYLNALAGR
-255 GAHLVT
+255 GSHLVT

-270 AEWMGQLYD
+270 AEWMGQLYG

-291 QEPDVRREQYGMDIT
+291 QPPDVRREQYAMDIT

-336 YAIVD
+336 FAIVD

-355 IISGPATISTHQY
+355 IISGPATVSTHQY

-373 LIEQLVRKQ
+373 LVDQLVRKQ
-382 NMLCNRLA
+382 TMLCNRIANEAVDVFERDKLDSFSPKEPSGVEISQSVRKLA
-390 SEAIEKFE
+390 TDLRVHLTEVTPTGGNGHITEA
-398 QGDVEK
+398 DVRHTATELDP
-404 GGLLMF
+404 GLMMF
-410 RVKLGQPRNKQ
+410 KVKLGQPRNKL
-421 LLRLMEDP
+421 LLRMMEDP
-429 EKRRAIDKAELSF
+429 EKRKAIDKAELQF
-442 YQDTRKEELFA
+442 YQDTRKDELFA

-465 SNEADLSEQGRNFLN
+465 SHEADLSEQGRGFLN
-480 PDDPNAFVL
+480 PDEPEAFVL
-489 PDLINE
+489 PDLISE
-495 FTEIDLNP
+495 FTEIDLDP
-503 DLSDEEK
+503 SLSDEQKEK
-510 ERAKTE
+510 AKVE
-516 RQQICDAQAERI
+516 RQQHCDAQAERI

-545 QYVIEENKVVI
+545 AYVVEDNKVVI
-556 VDEFTGRK
+556 VDEYTGRK

-591 TLATITIQNYFRLYQ
+591 TLATITIQNYFRLYH

-611 TGTAETEAAE
+611 TGTADTEAAE

-627 LDVNVIPTNRPVA
+627 LDVNVVPTNRPVA
-640 RKDYNDR
+640 RKDANDR

-657 SVINEIRECHNKQQ
+657 AVIAEIKECHGRSQ

-682 SELLG
+682 SELLS

-701 AKFHMQEAEIVA
+701 AKFHMQEAEIVQ

-735 LGERVPESGGLMVI
+735 LGPGVADRGGLFVI
-749 GTERHEA
+749 GTERHES

-768 RQGDPGSSRF
+768 RQGDPGASRF

-800 ERFGLEEGQELEHR
+800 ERFGLEEGQELEHP

-819 VETAQKRVEQRNYLI
+819 VETAQKRVEQRNYLA

-857 ETIDSEE
+857 DTIDSEE
-864 PRVLIY
+864 PRKLIY
-870 EVIDEA
+870 EVIEEA
-876 VPAKVKEYLDVDEP
+876 VPLKVKEFLGTGAAGDEP
-890 NYAGLIHWV
+890 NYSGLLNWV
-899 NTTFPLGLTKEKA
+899 NVTFPLGLTRQKA
-912 QFETRTVE
+912 QFETRSVE
-920 DNARFLIEKI
+920 ENGQFLIGKI
-930 KNAYERKSS
+930 KHSYERKSS
-939 HEETTAVKSL
+939 HEEPTAVKGL

-975 VYLRGYAQKDPLI
+975 VYLRSYAQKDPLI

-1006 NEVLNNLFRST
+1006 NEVLHNLFRST

-1026 LATLPQFLLREHA
+1026 LATLPQFLLRENAPSA
-1039 PTAPTADALA
+1039 PTANAPAPDTAD
-1049 RGRQLQPVGAT
+1049 GVSEN
-1060 AAVGGEGDGA
+1060 GESS
-1070 GEMTLDLPIRRSIP
+1070 ELKLDLGPVRRDVP
-1084 KVGRNEPCPCGSGK
+1084 KVGRNQPCPCGSGK
-1098 KYKNCCGR
+1098 KFKNCCGR
-1106 VA
+1106 MA

>member
-1 LKIAQ
+1 
-6 IGEEDGC
+6 
-13 LNYIIER
+13 
-20 YSLGFQNGCNVI
+20 
-32 EHAPGLGGGVA
+32 
-43 GDNLTGFWIERD
+43 
-55 LTRAIDCRSNT
+55 
-66 HRLRVGADGGR
+66 
-77 RLARGN
+77 
-83 DLLHAASLAG
+83 
-93 THGMTNGGISSILNS
+93 M
-108 DMVSWILKKIL
+108 
-119 GSKNQRELKRLM
+119 M
-131 PIVRRINEFDEQ
+131 PIIRRINQFDEEF
-143 LKSLSDDALR
+143 KALSDEELG
-153 AKTAV
+153 AKTTA
-158 WKEELAKI
+158 WKTEFAAI
-166 PDLEDQWRKLDEILP
+166 PDLQDQWRRLDEILP
-181 EAFAVVR
+181 EAFAVVK
-188 NAARRLK
+188 NAARRLTE
-195 DRQGSFTVCDQP
+195 RQHSFTVCDQP
-207 MTWDMV
+207 MSWNMV
-213 HFDVQLLGGI
+213 HFDVQLIGGI
-223 ILHRGRIA
+223 VLHRGRIS

-245 PLYLNALTGR
+245 PLYLNALTGK
-255 GAHLVT
+255 GVHLVT

-270 AEWMGQLYD
+270 AEWMGQLYG
-279 FLGLTVGCIQHD
+279 FLGLKVGCIQHD
-291 QEPDVRREQYGMDIT
+291 QPPDVRREQYAMDIT

-321 GMATTREQQVQRGYH
+321 GMATTREQQVQRGYN

-355 IISGPATISTHQY
+355 IISGPSTVSTHQY

-373 LIEQLVRKQ
+373 LVDQLVRKQ
-382 NMLCNRLA
+382 TMLCNRIA
-390 SEAIEKFE
+390 SEAVEVFEREKLEEFIPKE
-398 QGDVEK
+398 PAGVEISPNVRKIAAELRVHLTDVTPTGKANDITEADVRFTAAQQDP
-404 GGLLMF
+404 GLLMF
-410 RVKLGQPRNKQ
+410 KVKLGQPRNKQ
-421 LLRLMEDP
+421 LLRMMEDP
-429 EKRRAIDKAELSF
+429 EKRKAVDKAELQF
-442 YQDTRKEELFA
+442 YQDTRKDELFA

-465 SNEADLSEQGRNFLN
+465 SNEADLSEQGRAFLN
-480 PDDPNAFVL
+480 PDEPDAFVL
-489 PDLINE
+489 PDLISE
-495 FTEIDLNP
+495 FTEIDLDSN
-503 DLSDEEK
+503 LSDEQK
-510 ERAKTE
+510 ETAKVE
-516 RQQICDAQAERI
+516 RQQHCDGQAERI

-545 QYVIEENKVVI
+545 AYVVEENKVVI
-556 VDEFTGRK
+556 VDEYTGRK

-591 TLATITIQNYFRLYQ
+591 TLATITIQNYFRLYH

-611 TGTAETEAAE
+611 TGTADTEAAE

-627 LDVNVIPTNRPVA
+627 LDVNVIPTNRSVA
-640 RKDYNDR
+640 RIDANDR

-657 SVINEIRECHNKQQ
+657 AVIQEIKECHGRSQ

-682 SELLG
+682 SELLS

-701 AKFHMQEAEIVA
+701 AKFHMQEAEIVQ

-735 LGERVPESGGLMVI
+735 LGEGVAERGGLFVI
-749 GTERHEA
+749 GTERHES

-768 RQGDPGSSRF
+768 RQGDPGGSRF

-800 ERFGLEEGQELEHR
+800 ERFGLEEGQELEHP

-819 VETAQKRVEQRNYLI
+819 VETAQKRVEQRNYLA

-857 ETIDSEE
+857 DTIDSED
-864 PRVLIY
+864 PRKLVY

-876 VPAKVKEYLDVDEP
+876 VPAKVKEFLGSGATSDEP
-890 NYAGLIHWV
+890 NYGGLLNWV
-899 NTTFPLGLTKEKA
+899 NVTFPLGLTKEKA
-912 QFETRTVE
+912 QFETRTIE
-920 DNARFLIEKI
+920 ENGQFLIEKI

-939 HEETTAVKSL
+939 HEEPTAVKGL

-975 VYLRGYAQKDPLI
+975 VYLRSYAQKDPLI

-1006 NEVLNNLFRST
+1006 NEVLHNLFRST

-1026 LATLPQFLLREHA
+1026 LSTLPQFLMRENAPSA
-1039 PTAPTADALA
+1039 PTATGPAP
-1049 RGRQLQPVGAT
+1049 GRRPEHLGTSEGASENGE
-1060 AAVGGEGDGA
+1060 GGELK
-1070 GEMTLDLPIRRSIP
+1070 LDLAPVRRELP
-1084 KVGRNEPCPCGSGK
+1084 KVGRNQPCPCGSGK
-1098 KYKNCCGR
+1098 KFKNCCGR
-1106 VA
+1106 TA

>member
-1 LKIAQ
+1 M
-6 IGEEDGC
+6 
-13 LNYIIER
+13 
-20 YSLGFQNGCNVI
+20 
-32 EHAPGLGGGVA
+32 
-43 GDNLTGFWIERD
+43 
-55 LTRAIDCRSNT
+55 
-66 HRLRVGADGGR
+66 VG
-77 RLARGN
+77 
-83 DLLHAASLAG
+83 
-93 THGMTNGGISSILNS
+93 
-108 DMVSWILKKIL
+108 WILKKIV
-119 GSKNQRELKRLM
+119 GSKNQRELRRLA
-131 PIVRRINEFDEQ
+131 PTVRRINEFDEQ
-143 LKSLSDDALR
+143 FKSLSDDALR
-153 AKTAV
+153 AKTAA
-158 WKEELAKI
+158 WKDELANI
-166 PDLEDQWRKLDEILP
+166 SDPEAQWNRLNEILP
-181 EAFAVVR
+181 EAFAVVKT
-188 NAARRLK
+188 AARRLK
-195 DRQGSFTVCDQP
+195 ERRHSFNVVEQP

-213 HFDVQLLGGI
+213 HFDVQLVGGMV
-223 ILHRGRIA
+223 LHRGRIA

-270 AEWMGQLYD
+270 AEWMGQLYN

-291 QEPDVRREQYGMDIT
+291 QEPDVRRQQYACDIT

-373 LIEQLVRKQ
+373 LVEQVVRKQ
-382 NMLCNRLA
+382 TMLVNRMA
-390 SEAIEKFE
+390 SEANEAFE
-398 QGDVEK
+398 RGEVEQ

-410 RVKLGQPRNKQ
+410 KVKLGQPRNKQ
-421 LLRLMEDP
+421 LLRMMEDP

-465 SNEADLSEQGRNFLN
+465 SNESDLSEQGRNFLN
-480 PDDPNAFVL
+480 PDEPDSFVL
-489 PDLINE
+489 PDLISE
-495 FTEIDLNP
+495 FTEIDL
-503 DLSDEEK
+503 DKSLSEEEK
-510 ERAKTE
+510 EKAKVE
-516 RQQICDAQAERI
+516 RQQHCDAQAERI

-545 QYVIEENKVVI
+545 AYVIEENKVVI
-556 VDEFTGRK
+556 VDEYTGRK

-640 RKDYNDR
+640 RKDANDR

-657 SVINEIRECHNKQQ
+657 AVINDIKEHHAKQQ

-682 SELLG
+682 SELLS
-687 RMLKREKIPHNVLN
+687 RMLKREKIPQNVLN

-713 RAGQPGT
+713 RAGQAGT

-735 LGERVPESGGLMVI
+735 LGPGVADRGGLYVI
-749 GTERHEA
+749 GTERHES

-768 RQGDPGSSRF
+768 RQGDPGASRF

-819 VETAQKRVEQRNYLI
+819 VETAQKRVEQRNYLA
-834 RKRTLDFDDVMNN
+834 RKHTLDYDDVMNN
-847 QREVVYTYRN
+847 QREVVYTWRN
-857 ETIDSEE
+857 DVIDTDE
-864 PRVLIY
+864 PRPLIY

-876 VPAKVKEYLDVDEP
+876 VPGKVQEYLGTGSPSDEP
-890 NYAGLIHWV
+890 NYSGLLHWV
-899 NTTFPLGLTKEKA
+899 NTTIPLGLTKEKA
-912 QFETRTVE
+912 QFETRTPE
-920 DNARFLIEKI
+920 ENGKFLIEKI
-930 KNAYERKSS
+930 KDAYERKSS
-939 HEETTAVKSL
+939 HEEPTAVKSL

-1006 NEVLNNLFRST
+1006 NEVLHNLFRST

-1026 LATLPQFLLREHA
+1026 LASLPQFLLREDA
-1039 PTAPTADALA
+1039 PTAPTANVPARALKP
-1049 RGRQLQPVGAT
+1049 QPVGAM
-1060 AAVGGEGDGA
+1060 AGVAMDGDGA
-1070 GEMTLDLPIRRSIP
+1070 GEMSIDLPVRRSLP

-1106 VA
+1106 TA

>member
-1 LKIAQ
+1 M
-6 IGEEDGC
+6 
-13 LNYIIER
+13 
-20 YSLGFQNGCNVI
+20 
-32 EHAPGLGGGVA
+32 
-43 GDNLTGFWIERD
+43 
-55 LTRAIDCRSNT
+55 
-66 HRLRVGADGGR
+66 VG
-77 RLARGN
+77 
-83 DLLHAASLAG
+83 
-93 THGMTNGGISSILNS
+93 
-108 DMVSWILKKIL
+108 WILKKIL

-131 PIVRRINEFDEQ
+131 PIVHRINEFDEQ
-143 LKSLSDDALR
+143 YKSLSDEALR
-153 AKTAV
+153 AKTAI
-158 WKEELAKI
+158 WKEELSKI
-166 PDLEDQWRKLDEILP
+166 PELEEQWKRLDEILP
-181 EAFAVVR
+181 EAFAVVK

-195 DRQGSFTVCDQP
+195 ERQHAFTVCDQP
-207 MTWDMV
+207 MAWDMV

-223 ILHRGRIA
+223 VLHRGRIA

-270 AEWMGQLYD
+270 AEWMGQLYN

-291 QEPDVRREQYGMDIT
+291 EEPDVRREQYAMDIT

-373 LIEQLVRKQ
+373 LVEQLVRKQ
-382 NMLCNRLA
+382 TMLCNRIA
-390 SEAIEKFE
+390 SEAKERFE
-398 QGDVEK
+398 AGNLEE

-410 RVKLGQPRNKQ
+410 KVKLGQPRNKQ
-421 LLRLMEDP
+421 LLRMMEDP
-429 EKRRAIDKAELSF
+429 EKRKAIDKAELSF
-442 YQDTRKEELFA
+442 YQDTRKDELFA

-465 SNEADLSEQGRNFLN
+465 SQEADLSEQGRSFMN

-489 PDLINE
+489 PDLISE
-495 FTEIDLNP
+495 FTEIDLNQS
-503 DLSDEEK
+503 LSDEEK
-510 ERAKTE
+510 EKQKGE
-516 RQQICDAQAERI
+516 KQQRCDAQAERI

-545 QYVIEENKVVI
+545 QYVVEENKVVI
-556 VDEFTGRK
+556 VDEYTGRK

-571 DGLHQAVEAKEGVQI
+571 DGLHQAVEAKEAVQI

-611 TGTAETEAAE
+611 TGTAETEANE

-627 LDVNVIPTNRPVA
+627 LDVLVIPPNRPVA
-640 RKDYNDR
+640 RKDSNDR

-657 SVINEIRECHNKQQ
+657 AVINEIKECHAKTQ

-682 SELLG
+682 SELLS

-701 AKFHMQEAEIVA
+701 AKYHMQEAEIVA

-735 LGERVPESGGLMVI
+735 LGPGVTERGGLYVI
-749 GTERHEA
+749 GTERHES

-768 RQGDPGSSRF
+768 RQGDPGASRF

-800 ERFGLEEGQELEHR
+800 ERFGLEEGQELEHP

-847 QREVVYTYRN
+847 QREVIYTYRN
-857 ETIDSEE
+857 EIMDAED

-876 VPAKVKEYLDVDEP
+876 VPVKVKEYLEDEEP

-899 NTTFPLGLTKEKA
+899 NTTFPLGLNKEKA
-912 QFETRTVE
+912 QFDTRSVDE
-920 DNARFLIEKI
+920 NAQFLITRI
-930 KNAYERKSS
+930 KEAYERKSS
-939 HEETTAVKSL
+939 HEEPTAVKSL

-1006 NEVLNNLFRST
+1006 NEVLHNLFRST

-1026 LATLPQFLLREHA
+1026 LATLPQFLLRE
-1039 PTAPTADALA
+1039 TAPGVDGPQA
-1049 RGRQLQPVGAT
+1049 GRQRQPVGAAIS
-1060 AAVGGEGDGA
+1060 AAHNGDSDGEVR
-1070 GEMTLDLPIRRSIP
+1070 LDLAPVRREAP
-1084 KVGRNEPCPCGSGK
+1084 KVGRNDPCPCGSGK